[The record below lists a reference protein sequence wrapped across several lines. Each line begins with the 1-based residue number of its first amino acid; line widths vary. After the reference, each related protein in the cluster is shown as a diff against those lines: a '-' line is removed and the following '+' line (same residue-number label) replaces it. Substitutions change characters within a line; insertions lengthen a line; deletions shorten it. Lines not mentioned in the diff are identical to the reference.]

1 MQVRLVPLMKGVASF
16 LPLARSYVCGGTGGT
31 VSARYCYSVWLRHL
45 VRIGNKIALPQ
56 LNAVAELGPGDSLG
70 IGLSAVL
77 SGADHYY
84 ALDTKE
90 HANKSGNLKVLDEL
104 IDLFRNRSPIPDDA
118 EFPHVFP
125 KLSNYSF
132 PEEVLSDA
140 RLASALNERRVERIR
155 DAIAGQLPAADSQI
169 QIRYVAP
176 WNTEQV
182 QVAKQVDLVLSQAV
196 LEHVEDIK
204 STYIGLYALLRPGGL
219 MSHTIDFRCHGTTT
233 DWNGH
238 WTLSDSTWKLIRGT
252 RPYLINRLPYSA
264 HKDAI
269 CDCGF
274 KISAEEVRTGPP
286 LKRTTLAARF
296 SGLSES
302 DLVTSGV
309 YIQATRPH

>member
-1 MQVRLVPLMKGVASF
+1 MKGVASF
-16 LPLARSYVCGGTGGT
+16 LPFARTYVCGGTGGT
-31 VSARYCYSVWLRHL
+31 LSARYCYSVWLRHL
-45 VRIGNKIALPQ
+45 VRIWAKGALNQ

-77 SGADHYY
+77 SGADRYY

-90 HANKSGNLKVLDEL
+90 HANRSSNLRVLGEL
-104 IDLFRNRSPIPDDA
+104 IDLFRSRTPIPDDT

-125 KLSNYSF
+125 KLANYSF
-132 PEEVLSDA
+132 PQEVLSDA
-140 RLASALNERRVERIR
+140 RLAIALHERRVEKIR
-155 DAIAGQLPAADSQI
+155 NAVTGHAPPADLQI
-169 QIRYVAP
+169 EVRYVAP
-176 WNTEQV
+176 WNTEQM
-182 QVAKQVDLVLSQAV
+182 QVAKQVDLVFSQAV
-196 LEHVEDIK
+196 LEHVEDIR
-204 STYIGLYALLRPGGL
+204 STYKGLYALLRPGGL

-238 WTLSDSTWKLIRGT
+238 WTLSDSIWRLIRGT

-269 CDCGF
+269 CNCGF
-274 KISAEEVRTGPP
+274 KISAEDVRIGPP

-296 SGLSES
+296 SSLSDS

-309 YIQATRPH
+309 YIQAIRPH